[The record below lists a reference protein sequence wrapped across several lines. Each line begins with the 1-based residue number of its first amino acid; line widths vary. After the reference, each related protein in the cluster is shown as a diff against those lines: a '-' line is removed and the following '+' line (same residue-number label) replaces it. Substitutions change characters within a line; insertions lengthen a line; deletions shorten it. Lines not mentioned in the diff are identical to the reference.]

1 MYCPPDTVIG
11 RITGDGMQSELIAP
25 DWSRKKTIVI
35 NNIDKKMFA
44 DNLWQGK
51 YYTPQGQANC

>member
-1 MYCPPDTVIG
+1 
-11 RITGDGMQSELIAP
+11 MQSELIAP